1 MAKTHAFY
9 LSKRHFGR
17 DILEDKKIKFAIN
30 FSKFGR
36 RFSEWL
42 EAIYIKNTAKFGLG
56 FCGIC
61 IKFISNLE
69 RLG

>member
-17 DILEDKKIKFAIN
+17 DILEDKEVKFAIN

-36 RFSEWL
+36 RFSELL
-42 EAIYIKNTAKFGLG
+42 EAIYIKIRLNLG
-56 FCGIC
+56 FVFAG
-61 IKFISNLE
+61 FA
-69 RLG
+69 

>member
-17 DILEDKKIKFAIN
+17 DILKDKKVKFAVN

-42 EAIYIKNTAKFGLG
+42 EAIYIKIRLNLGLVFAG
-56 FCGIC
+56 FA
-61 IKFISNLE
+61 
-69 RLG
+69 